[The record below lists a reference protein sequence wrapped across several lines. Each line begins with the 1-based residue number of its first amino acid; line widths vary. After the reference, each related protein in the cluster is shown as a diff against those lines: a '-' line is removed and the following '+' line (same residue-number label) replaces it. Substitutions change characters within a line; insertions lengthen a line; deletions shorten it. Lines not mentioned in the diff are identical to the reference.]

1 MPLDTL
7 SDDVLAY
14 AFVPSP
20 LRALADPLILE
31 ATAALSQTS
40 RGFRARLAAPMECL
54 RASLPP
60 PYPGPKALDEAL
72 ASGDIT
78 RATPILAD
86 AMRRLRRNL
95 ERISER
101 LAAHGYPLAKHCERS
116 GRPLLTPITD
126 LDALLQPLRE
136 RGFSVPLALELLWRH
151 VGGITLADPLDAKHV
166 QWWRQALPQSM
177 CVARSGFGGGHSSGS
192 TTASASRRT
201 PWTVRRVDPLWVA
214 HAAAVLNA
222 DAAGDFTPEEFTL
235 PTSFSIDEGF
245 AFRTAPVLHLAPDAF
260 SKDHAHESAMNELG
274 SYAIWLEAHPP
285 LDPTLLRFDPPAW
298 HEHPHGSEGGDATE
312 SAGGSTG
319 TGTAAE
325 AVLTSPLLT
334 SLPNLGLPSIQPT
347 FGEATGEEA
356 APFATLWRS
365 CSLIRY
371 LRLAVLE
378 AGGFPGA
385 MGLPEYER
393 LRAELTHRLLPF

>member
-40 RGFRARLAAPMECL
+40 RGFRARLVAPMESL
-54 RASLPP
+54 KASLPP

-78 RATPILAD
+78 RAAPILAD

-151 VGGITLADPLDAKHV
+151 VGGITLADPLEAKHV
-166 QWWRQALPQSM
+166 AWWRQALPQSM
-177 CVARSGFGGGHSSGS
+177 CAARSGFGGGHSSGS
-192 TTASASRRT
+192 TTAYASRRT

-260 SKDHAHESAMNELG
+260 
-274 SYAIWLEAHPP
+274 PR
-285 LDPTLLRFDPPAW
+285 T
-298 HEHPHGSEGGDATE
+298 
-312 SAGGSTG
+312 
-319 TGTAAE
+319 
-325 AVLTSPLLT
+325 
-334 SLPNLGLPSIQPT
+334 
-347 FGEATGEEA
+347 
-356 APFATLWRS
+356 
-365 CSLIRY
+365 
-371 LRLAVLE
+371 
-378 AGGFPGA
+378 
-385 MGLPEYER
+385 
-393 LRAELTHRLLPF
+393 THTRVP

>member
-1 MPLDTL
+1 
-7 SDDVLAY
+7 
-14 AFVPSP
+14 
-20 LRALADPLILE
+20 
-31 ATAALSQTS
+31 
-40 RGFRARLAAPMECL
+40 
-54 RASLPP
+54 
-60 PYPGPKALDEAL
+60 
-72 ASGDIT
+72 
-78 RATPILAD
+78 
-86 AMRRLRRNL
+86 
-95 ERISER
+95 
-101 LAAHGYPLAKHCERS
+101 
-116 GRPLLTPITD
+116 
-126 LDALLQPLRE
+126 
-136 RGFSVPLALELLWRH
+136 
-151 VGGITLADPLDAKHV
+151 
-166 QWWRQALPQSM
+166 
-177 CVARSGFGGGHSSGS
+177 
-192 TTASASRRT
+192 
-201 PWTVRRVDPLWVA
+201 
-214 HAAAVLNA
+214 VLNA

-334 SLPNLGLPSIQPT
+334 SLPNLGLPSISPT

>member
-1 MPLDTL
+1 
-7 SDDVLAY
+7 
-14 AFVPSP
+14 
-20 LRALADPLILE
+20 
-31 ATAALSQTS
+31 
-40 RGFRARLAAPMECL
+40 
-54 RASLPP
+54 
-60 PYPGPKALDEAL
+60 
-72 ASGDIT
+72 
-78 RATPILAD
+78 
-86 AMRRLRRNL
+86 
-95 ERISER
+95 
-101 LAAHGYPLAKHCERS
+101 
-116 GRPLLTPITD
+116 LLTPITD

-151 VGGITLADPLDAKHV
+151 VGGITLADPLEAKHV
-166 QWWRQALPQSM
+166 AWWRQALPQSM
-177 CVARSGFGGGHSSGS
+177 CAARSGFGGGHTSGS

-222 DAAGDFTPEEFTL
+222 DADGDFTPEEFTL

-334 SLPNLGLPSIQPT
+334 SLPNLGLPSMPT